1 MLSVQMLPAHAAK
14 VTRALYF
21 YNMNLFPP
29 NNANQKLLVI
39 IHLKILLLFSTK
51 KVNVVVLVERL
62 LRAMLLI
69 DMTAPMML
77 SAQLLPVHAAKVTKI
92 FDLQYMLPP
101 NNAFQKF
108 LVILFYIQ
116 INQVFNVLNCNLLL
130 FTTRKVY
137 LVALV
142 ELVEKLPP
150 ALLFLP
156 PLPLLPSTLCSEHQ
170 LSKLAFAKQL
180 RKLTIFSMTKY

>member
-1 MLSVQMLPAHAAK
+1 MLPAHAAK

-116 INQVFNVLNCNLLL
+116 IN
-130 FTTRKVY
+130 
-137 LVALV
+137 
-142 ELVEKLPP
+142 
-150 ALLFLP
+150 
-156 PLPLLPSTLCSEHQ
+156 
-170 LSKLAFAKQL
+170 
-180 RKLTIFSMTKY
+180 